1 MAENVNQKAEVQRRR
16 MLETPIAKLVAI
28 TAIPSVFQQLIS
40 VLYNL
45 VDTYFVSQ
53 ISYSAGAAVS
63 AVFSL
68 TSLVNALMFGISMG
82 SKGLISRRLGAGKVE
97 EAHIISSTTMAMELA
112 VGLFVV
118 TFGLLFLRPI
128 LRFFGASE
136 TMMPYAVSYARI
148 ILIGVPIHCADA
160 ALSCNLTGQGKTI
173 YNLFGF
179 GIASLA
185 NIVLDYVFVMVLP
198 WGAGGAALATIIG
211 QAISLG
217 ILLWALLSGKSAVKI
232 HPKYVSKKFSTYFE
246 IVHNGIATVFRQGTA
261 ALGTTLLNRLAN
273 PYGDA
278 AFAAIGYAN
287 KVYLMCRNL
296 VLGFGQGF
304 QPVAGYN
311 YSAGRKDRVKKAF
324 GFACLVGTGLCLT
337 AAAALGLFPEE
348 IIGLFR
354 KDTEVVTTGAMM
366 LRFYALVLPLL
377 AYSTFVNQMYQ
388 CLGFSLWATVL
399 ACCRQ
404 GIVFVPLL
412 YLLHHKLGLTGLTL
426 SQPAADLA
434 TFLVSIGFQI
444 WFFKKVLREDAPL
457 QTKRG

>member
-1 MAENVNQKAEVQRRR
+1 MAENTNRKAEIQRRR
-16 MLETPIAKLVAI
+16 MLETPIAKIVTI
-28 TAIPSVFQQLIS
+28 TAIPTVFQQLIS

-68 TSLVNALMFGISMG
+68 VSLTNAFMFGISMG
-82 SKGLISRRLGAGKVE
+82 AKGLISRRLGAGKVE
-97 EAHIISSTTMAMELA
+97 EAHVISSTAMAMELTIGLLFA
-112 VGLFVV
+112 V
-118 TFGLLFLRPI
+118 FGLLYLQPI

-136 TMMPYAVSYARI
+136 TMMPHAMAYARF
-148 ILIGVPIHCADA
+148 ILMGVPIHCADA
-160 ALSCNLTGQGKTI
+160 ALSCNLTGQGKTL
-173 YNLFGF
+173 YNMLAF

-185 NIVLDYVFVMVLP
+185 NIVLDYLFVIKLSM
-198 WGAGGAALATIIG
+198 GAGGAALATIIG

-232 HPKYVSKKFSTYFE
+232 HPKYVSKRLHTYFE
-246 IVHNGIATVFRQGTA
+246 ITHNGIATVFRQGSA

-296 VLGFGQGF
+296 ILGFGQGF

-311 YSAGRKDRVKKAF
+311 YSAGRPDRVKKAF
-324 GFACLVGTGLCLT
+324 GFSCLVGTGLCILS
-337 AAAALGLFPEE
+337 ACGLALFPEE

-366 LRFYALVLPLL
+366 LRYYALVLPLL

-404 GIVFVPLL
+404 GIFFVPLL
-412 YLLHHKLGLTGLTL
+412 YLLHHGFGLTGLTL
-426 SQPAADLA
+426 AQPAADLA
-434 TFLVSIGFQI
+434 TFLACIGFQI

-457 QTKRG
+457 HAKRG